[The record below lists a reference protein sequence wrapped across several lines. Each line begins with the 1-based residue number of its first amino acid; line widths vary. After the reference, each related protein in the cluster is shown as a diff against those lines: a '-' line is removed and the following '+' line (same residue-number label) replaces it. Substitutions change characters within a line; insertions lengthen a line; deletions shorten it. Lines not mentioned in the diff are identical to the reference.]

1 MHYVSKFES
10 LISGT
15 ATKTIIDLG
24 NHGYADSFFLQQDHL
39 KAEES
44 VPLICQ
50 LDEYT
55 GLVQTLNFTDPSER
69 YGRVD
74 YSYTSSNSQTSKD
87 HWNEYLVYLSQL
99 KKLENSNVLEIGS
112 NDGFLLGLLK
122 SQKCQVLGIDAS
134 KFMSDYATS
143 LGIQTLFG
151 VFGDSNGLLDEI
163 TSYANKFQIIVAN
176 NVLNHSNNPLSFVK
190 SVKRLL
196 SPEGVFVFE
205 VPYWLETIKSLR
217 FDQIYH
223 EHVTYFTVK
232 AVKELLRTS
241 GLEIIDVTVVNYHGG
256 SIRVAATHES
266 NRNIGLV
273 EDFII
278 NETLEGLFTPAR
290 YETYFTDL
298 LKQRETFMSKVN
310 SLKDLNKTIFGIG
323 ASAKS
328 NTLLTFYDLN
338 QEIID
343 FIVDASKFKQGK
355 ITPVTKIPIF
365 DDSRI
370 SGLSNSIGIVLVWNI
385 QKEVKDNILNIN
397 SEVEFINI

>member
-1 MHYVSKFES
+1 M
-10 LISGT
+10 
-15 ATKTIIDLG
+15 
-24 NHGYADSFFLQQDHL
+24 
-39 KAEES
+39 
-44 VPLICQ
+44 
-50 LDEYT
+50 
-55 GLVQTLNFTDPSER
+55 
-69 YGRVD
+69 
-74 YSYTSSNSQTSKD
+74 
-87 HWNEYLVYLSQL
+87 
-99 KKLENSNVLEIGS
+99 
-112 NDGFLLGLLK
+112 K
-122 SQKCQVLGIDAS
+122 SQKCQVLGVDAS

-290 YETYFTDL
+290 YETYFTDI